1 MAQEQTP
8 KRWTGLAKIVK
19 IIKKPDNYYF
29 WVRVTKDLHGDS
41 EFLEGAC
48 FFREAMGHGWMKE
61 RLKQGDVIA
70 VQLPPKR
77 GDSSWMM
84 YSAPNHEQPDLYK
97 PMIRQFLEEAECR
110 EKEWEIQRQRRIEG
124 YLEKEKR
131 LKERE
136 NAIQS
141 EPDNQKASGSRQ
153 GVRVQCTLTHEEIK
167 QLEKQATASNI
178 NVSDH
183 RWRGQ
188 YIQRLIR
195 KALST

>member
-1 MAQEQTP
+1 MAQQQTL
-8 KRWTGLAKIVK
+8 KRWTGFAK
-19 IIKKPDNYYF
+19 IIKPIEKPDNYYY
-29 WVRVTKDLHGDS
+29 WVRVTEDLHGDS

-48 FFREAMGHGWMKE
+48 FFREAMGHGWMKKT
-61 RLKQGDVIA
+61 LKKGDVIA

-84 YSAPNHEQPDLYK
+84 YCAPNHDQPPHYK
-97 PMIRQFLEEAECR
+97 PMIREFMDEAERR
-110 EKEWEIQRQRRIEG
+110 EKEWEAEIQRRTEVNS
-124 YLEKEKR
+124 EKEK
-131 LKERE
+131 LKLERE

-141 EPDNQKASGSRQ
+141 ELDIQEVSKTRQ
-153 GVRVQCTLTHEEIK
+153 GVRVQCTLTHEEIR
-167 QLEKQATASNI
+167 QLQKQAAANNI